1 MSKYYDYEGQVEF
14 AQQQFDKARAYNE
27 KQAKKYNG
35 LSKRILGLS
44 TGFSLINPILNNA
57 AEEMDAR
64 QLPKKAAYQTLLDRS
79 TSIRNDEA
87 ARVQAG
93 TSVIDFLENK
103 YFTQLDSQAST
114 DYSYLSPV
122 QYRKALREEAR
133 KMAIKNAP
141 EYKQVVASAN
151 NIPDFKDFDNYY
163 KNAADTPRNLA
174 EWAGK
179 QVKRFFIKENEE
191 TLKIKNERADDAL
204 YGTALFDKFG
214 DFATSL
220 KTYETVSGQGIDAA
234 KIIEGLEL
242 KTGGAAKDFTK
253 QLAPITKEDEV
264 KGIKTTEY
272 KTAIAT
278 YKKDGSGAIE
288 YLPENIHTV
297 FKTVNITNSN
307 RMDDADINAL
317 YKMTDKKY
325 HNRVEKFLSNKDG
338 GRPTFEQGQNVREFL
353 ANNTEAYAIDWSDEK
368 AKLDSFPEWYSI
380 QIKYEKDPTSG
391 TRIAQEVGIGT
402 GVYEIKEDYRDV
414 AEKLGLD
421 EPTMLSR
428 YNNLGATI
436 AGPAMSASE
445 IDTQGKEDLITLI
458 KNPESKKAYEE
469 ALENPDSDIRQILFQ
484 SKIEESESDIV
495 DLGTQDLEMLFPN
508 LGITGKKTLFWDRVN
523 NKFLF

>member
-14 AQQQFDKARAYNE
+14 AQKQFDEARAYKN
-27 KQAKKYNG
+27 KQAKKYNDFAKD
-35 LSKRILGLS
+35 LLKLDTFISVV
-44 TGFSLINPILNNA
+44 NPFINNA

-64 QLPKKAAYQTLLDRS
+64 QLPKKAAYQNLLDRS
-79 TSIRNDEA
+79 ASIRNDEA

-93 TSVIDFLENK
+93 TSVLDFLENK
-103 YFTQLDSQAST
+103 YFTQLDSQAAT

-122 QYRKALREEAR
+122 QYRKALREQAR
-133 KMAIKNAP
+133 KMAIENAP

-151 NIPDFKDFDNYY
+151 TIPTFEDFDDYY
-163 KNAADTPRNLA
+163 KSAADTPRNLA

-179 QVKRFFIKENEE
+179 QVKRFFAKENEE

-220 KTYETVSGQGIDAA
+220 KTYETVSGEGIDAA

-242 KTGGAAKDFTK
+242 KTGGALKEFSKELT
-253 QLAPITKEDEV
+253 PIVEV
-264 KGIKTTEY
+264 DDIKGTKTTTY
-272 KTAIAT
+272 RTAIAT
-278 YKKDGSGAIE
+278 ARPDGTPE

-317 YKMTDKKY
+317 YKMTDNKY
-325 HNRVEKFLSNKDG
+325 DNVIAKILSNPDG
-338 GRPTFEQGQNVREFL
+338 GRPTFQQGQEAREFL
-353 ANNTEAYAIDWSDEK
+353 ANNIQAYAIDWSDEK
-368 AKLDSFPEWYSI
+368 AKIDSFPDWYSI

-391 TRIAQEVGIGT
+391 KRIAQETEAGSGI
-402 GVYEIKEDYRDV
+402 YEIKEDYRGV

-421 EPTMLSR
+421 EPTMLAK
-428 YNNLGATI
+428 YNSLGATI
-436 AGPAMSASE
+436 SGPAMSPSE
-445 IDTQGKEDLITLI
+445 IETQGKEDLITLI

-484 SKIEESESDIV
+484 KKIEESESDIV

-508 LGITGKKTLFWDRVN
+508 LGITGKKALFWDRVN

>member
-1 MSKYYDYEGQVEF
+1 MSKYYNYEGQVEF
-14 AQQQFDKARAYNE
+14 AQKQFDAAREY
-27 KQAKKYNG
+27 KQTQADKYNN
-35 LSKRILGLS
+35 LTKKLLEFDA
-44 TGFSLINPILNNA
+44 GFSLINPLINNA

-64 QLPKKAAYQTLLDRS
+64 QLPKKAAYQNLLDRS

-93 TSVIDFLENK
+93 TSVVDFLENK
-103 YFTQLDSQAST
+103 YFTQLDSQAAT
-114 DYSYLSPV
+114 DYGYLSPI

-133 KMAIKNAP
+133 KMAIENAP

-179 QVKRFFIKENEE
+179 QVKRFFVKENEE

-242 KTGGAAKDFTK
+242 KTGGALKQFTK
-253 QLAPITKEDEV
+253 ELTPITKEDET
-264 KGIKTTEY
+264 KGIKITEY
-272 KTAIAT
+272 RTAIAT
-278 YKKDGSGAIE
+278 ARPDGTPE

-307 RMDDADINAL
+307 RMDDADINSL
-317 YKMTDKKY
+317 YKMTDNKY
-325 HNRVEKFLSNKDG
+325 DNTIADILSNPDG
-338 GRPTFEQGQNVREFL
+338 GRPTFEQGQKAREFL
-353 ANNTEAYAIDWSDEK
+353 ANNPKAYAINWSDEK

-380 QIKYEKDPTSG
+380 QIKYERDPTSG
-391 TRIAQEVGIGT
+391 KRIAQEVGVGT

-414 AEKLGLD
+414 AEKLDLD

-445 IDTQGKEDLITLI
+445 IDTQGKQDFITLL
-458 KNPESKKAYEE
+458 KDPQSKKAYQEL
-469 ALENPDSDIRQILFQ
+469 LENQDSDLYDLLNQR
-484 SKIEESESDIV
+484 KIENSETDIV
-495 DLGTQDLEMLFPN
+495 PLGIWNLEVVFPN
-508 LGITGKKTLFWDRVN
+508 LNITGKKQIFWDRVN
-523 NKFLF
+523 NQLMY

>member
-14 AQQQFDKARAYNE
+14 AQQQFDKSRAYNE

-44 TGFSLINPILNNA
+44 TGFSLINPLLNNA

-103 YFTQLDSQAST
+103 YFTQLNSQAST

-133 KMAIKNAP
+133 KMAIENAP
-141 EYKQVVASAN
+141 EYKQVVSSAN

-242 KTGGAAKDFTK
+242 KTGGALKEFTK
-253 QLAPITKEDEV
+253 ELTPLVEV
-264 KGIKTTEY
+264 DDIKGTKTTTY
-272 KTAIAT
+272 RTAIAT
-278 YKKDGSGAIE
+278 ARPDGTPE
-288 YLPENIHTV
+288 YLRENIHTV

-325 HNRVEKFLSNKDG
+325 HNIVEKFLSNKDG

-414 AEKLGLD
+414 AERLGLD
-421 EPTMLSR
+421 EPTMLSK
-428 YNNLGATI
+428 YNNIGATI
-436 AGPAMSASE
+436 AGPAMSPSE
-445 IDTQGKEDLITLI
+445 IDTQGKQDFITLL
-458 KNPESKKAYEE
+458 KDPQSKKAYQEL
-469 ALENPDSDIRQILFQ
+469 LEDTESDLYQLLDQR
-484 SKIEESESDIV
+484 KIAESESDIV
-495 DLGTQDLEMLFPN
+495 SLGTWNLETAFPN
-508 LGITGKKTLFWDRVN
+508 LGITGKRPVFWDRIN
-523 NKFLF
+523 NQLMY